1 MKRDVI
7 RRKAIE
13 PKSGAD
19 HDADPRDGGVQ
30 SVDRALSIIETLAED
45 DEGYRLSDLAI
56 RTGLSTST
64 VHRLLATLENR
75 RFVQFDR
82 TESKWHVGA
91 RAFTVGATF
100 ARRRNFTAQA
110 VPYLRKLRDL
120 TRETANLAVVDDE
133 FIIVLTRME
142 SREIMRSLT
151 KVGGRVAM
159 VASGVGKAVLATYSD
174 ADVSAI
180 IRHHGMPR
188 LTEKSIVRPGD
199 LFKELEKVRPP
210 GFCHRRRGSLHG
222 PALHRRRGLQRL
234 QRAAGGDFR
243 LGHDQPPDRRS
254 PARARPDRARGG
266 GGADGRAR
274 RRDAGSETRPETG
287 FAARHCPPRKLGL
300 AARAPRHRYIHPS
313 LSMARL
319 RGTMSSDSTIGESHA
334 F

>member
-7 RRKAIE
+7 RRKSIE
-13 PKSGAD
+13 KTN
-19 HDADPRDGGVQ
+19 ADPEADSREGGVQ

-64 VHRLLATLENR
+64 VHRLLATLESR

-91 RAFTVGATF
+91 RSFTVGATF

-110 VPYLRKLRDL
+110 IPYLRKLRDL

-133 FIIVLTRME
+133 FIVVLTRME

-174 ADVSAI
+174 DDVSAI

-188 LTEKSIVRPGD
+188 LTEKTITRPGD
-199 LFKELEKVRPP
+199 LFRELERVRRQ
-210 GFCHRRRGSLHG
+210 GYAVDDEEACM
-222 PALHRRRGLQRL
+222 GLRCI
-234 QRAAGGDFR
+234 AAVVHNDC
-243 LGHDQPPDRRS
+243 
-254 PARARPDRARGG
+254 
-266 GGADGRAR
+266 
-274 RRDAGSETRPETG
+274 SEP
-287 FAARHCPPRKLGL
+287 L
-300 AARAPRHRYIHPS
+300 AAIS
-313 LSMARL
+313 VSGMTSRL
-319 RGTMSSDSTIGESHA
+319 TDDRLVTLGQTVREVAAELTAALGGVVPAMKPD
-334 F
+334 